1 MYHKLKI
8 GYGGYICIDK
18 ACGYVAHPNCATE
31 DEVWDGR
38 DVEGGAEEESNFEV
52 DLAPLVEMDGR
63 SIRHFSHDH
72 DLMRFDVNCE
82 EESGQ
87 VCQACILP
95 IDFGNLLSCKR
106 CDFALHDACASLPR
120 KLEHGLHRHPLTLQI
135 DMKNTEDG
143 FFICS
148 ACRQESCGFMYKCCQ
163 EDCGF
168 KIDVKCAS
176 FVWPFN
182 HIAHP
187 AHPLLLKLVYHE
199 YNCEGCNQRSAIV
212 AHCST
217 CYFPMEFKCLTLPR
231 LVKYKHD
238 VHPLT
243 LYCDKGFTMRFVRLP
258 YWWCEVCE
266 EEINVQ
272 KLFYICH
279 DCNTTLHIE
288 CLMGKYPYLKHG
300 HRIKVNGLKLEIAS
314 NNGVSRPIC
323 YTCHRICKDKLVFI
337 NGKDICFCSVDCVHS
352 STKDVENLT

>member
-18 ACGYVAHPNCATE
+18 ACGYVAHPRCATE

-52 DLAPLVEMDGR
+52 DLAPLVEMDGG

-95 IDFGNLLSCKR
+95 IDFGNLLRCKR

-120 KLEHGLHRHPLTLQI
+120 KLEHALHRHPLTLQI
-135 DMKNTEDG
+135 EMKNTEDG

-187 AHPLLLKLVYHE
+187 AHPLFLKLVNHE

-217 CYFPMEFKCLTLPR
+217 C
-231 LVKYKHD
+231 
-238 VHPLT
+238 
-243 LYCDKGFTMRFVRLP
+243 
-258 YWWCEVCE
+258 
-266 EEINVQ
+266 
-272 KLFYICH
+272 
-279 DCNTTLHIE
+279 
-288 CLMGKYPYLKHG
+288 
-300 HRIKVNGLKLEIAS
+300 
-314 NNGVSRPIC
+314 
-323 YTCHRICKDKLVFI
+323 
-337 NGKDICFCSVDCVHS
+337 
-352 STKDVENLT
+352 